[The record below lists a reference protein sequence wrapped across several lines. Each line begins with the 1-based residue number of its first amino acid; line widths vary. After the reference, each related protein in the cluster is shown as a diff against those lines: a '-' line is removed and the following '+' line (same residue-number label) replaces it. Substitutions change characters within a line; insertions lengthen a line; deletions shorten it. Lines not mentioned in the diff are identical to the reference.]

1 MIRTIVTAAVLIAA
15 GQQAGAQNATT
26 QPAPKLK
33 ELVTVA
39 SEIVRVGDLVD
50 NAGPAANIAVFRAP
64 DLGQTGSVQVSRV
77 TDALRPHDV
86 TAVDTGGLSEVVVT
100 RLSRAISA
108 KDIEERIIR
117 ALAGQYGFGDAR
129 NLMITMDREVRT
141 MHVEASATAELAM
154 ARIYVDPRSGRFDI
168 SFELPGSAVA
178 RRLPLRFTGT
188 VTETVEAATLSRAL
202 GRGELL
208 KASDVTMERRP
219 KAETGGE
226 SISAEQAVGL
236 AATRALR
243 AGQVLRLS
251 DLHKPQVVQ
260 RNEVV
265 TIVYE
270 VPGILLTMR
279 GKVLEP
285 GAVGDLV
292 SVLNVQSNRT
302 VQATVSGPGRVTIT
316 SATPLVAAAVAP
328 DNKGRGRAE

>member
-1 MIRTIVTAAVLIAA
+1 
-15 GQQAGAQNATT
+15 
-26 QPAPKLK
+26 
-33 ELVTVA
+33 
-39 SEIVRVGDLVD
+39 
-50 NAGPAANIAVFRAP
+50 
-64 DLGQTGSVQVSRV
+64 
-77 TDALRPHDV
+77 
-86 TAVDTGGLSEVVVT
+86 
-100 RLSRAISA
+100 
-108 KDIEERIIR
+108 
-117 ALAGQYGFGDAR
+117 
-129 NLMITMDREVRT
+129 
-141 MHVEASATAELAM
+141 M

>member
-141 MHVEASATAELAM
+141 MHVEASATPSSRWRASMSTRAAAASTSASSCRA
-154 ARIYVDPRSGRFDI
+154 AR
-168 SFELPGSAVA
+168 
-178 RRLPLRFTGT
+178 
-188 VTETVEAATLSRAL
+188 SRAAC
-202 GRGELL
+202 RC
-208 KASDVTMERRP
+208 ASP
-219 KAETGGE
+219 
-226 SISAEQAVGL
+226 
-236 AATRALR
+236 
-243 AGQVLRLS
+243 
-251 DLHKPQVVQ
+251 
-260 RNEVV
+260 
-265 TIVYE
+265 
-270 VPGILLTMR
+270 
-279 GKVLEP
+279 EP
-285 GAVGDLV
+285 
-292 SVLNVQSNRT
+292 
-302 VQATVSGPGRVTIT
+302 
-316 SATPLVAAAVAP
+316 
-328 DNKGRGRAE
+328 